1 MPHASCLNEKHVCR
15 EARWWNGPDHSVMGL
30 MGQRSSETAQDTDH
44 AQSGVSEQKP
54 GVLIHTG
61 ETAQITDHTLTPS
74 LPWCHFKTTNK
85 CAKFE
90 TFKLF
95 CLSFFFFL
103 GGGGRGHWHVK
114 GFSSKRIALKV
125 DVIGQETTLFTGTS
139 LHLSAWKVYR
149 PGQWRGF
156 AWCTT
161 LHLITS
167 RIIRAHLITA
177 CLNNYQPFYSHHT
190 SLKILFF
197 LKNP

>member
-1 MPHASCLNEKHVCR
+1 MPHASCLNEKHVYR

-95 CLSFFFFL
+95 CLSFFFFFL
-103 GGGGRGHWHVK
+103 GGGGGGALACERIFFKTHSTESRCYRTGNYTVYRHVPASFSLESVQAGAVK
-114 GFSSKRIALKV
+114 GFCLVHYASPNNFSHNQGSSNH
-125 DVIGQETTLFTGTS
+125 S
-139 LHLSAWKVYR
+139 LPKQLSTFL
-149 PGQWRGF
+149 Q
-156 AWCTT
+156 
-161 LHLITS
+161 S
-167 RIIRAHLITA
+167 
-177 CLNNYQPFYSHHT
+177 SHVT
-190 SLKILFF
+190 
-197 LKNP
+197 